1 MLQNNSLLVYNHL
14 NFNSMKNLFLTT
26 ALVVGLAVN
35 ANPIISNNS
44 LEKVTVIET
53 VSEVDAFCKLIQQG
67 NLVAVKGMIDAGID
81 VNKKSVG
88 MTPLMYAARQNKV
101 EITKLLIASGA
112 DLKVKSNRGYTALK
126 YAKISKA
133 HDTFKIIADA
143 LEMSKSKKKGKSVII

>member
-1 MLQNNSLLVYNHL
+1 
-14 NFNSMKNLFLTT
+14 MKNLFLTT
-26 ALVVGLAVN
+26 ALVVGLTVN
-35 ANPIISNNS
+35 AKPIISNTS
-44 LEKVTVIET
+44 VKKVIVIET

-88 MTPLMYAARQNKV
+88 MTPLMFAARQNKV

-126 YAKISKA
+126 YAEMSKA
-133 HDTFKIIADA
+133 SDTFKIISDA
-143 LEMSKSKKKGKSVII
+143 LEMSKSKKKGKRILS